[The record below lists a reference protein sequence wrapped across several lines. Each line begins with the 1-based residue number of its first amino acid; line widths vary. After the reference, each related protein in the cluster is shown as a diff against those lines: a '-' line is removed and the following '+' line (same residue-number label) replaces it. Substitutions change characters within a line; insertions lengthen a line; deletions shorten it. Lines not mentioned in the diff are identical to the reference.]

1 MSNLNVTN
9 HDDVAY
15 TELTGNSLL
24 VRITPNDSTCFRNT
38 LVTKLNIALGFD
50 ILDNVDT
57 SNVIMYRKDVSIDNV
72 SIKSS
77 EEYCKFFR
85 TDYNTKVL
93 DVLDLSLRESIS
105 SRRLDTEESEY
116 LEQWGIEEG
125 TDIEVHLKEALKLFL
140 KYNGSDYALNVA
152 GLNTKH
158 TFEVGDVERYLKYLS
173 EDNKLSLFKLIRSR
187 LNTNNNLP
195 INYATKDFIKVKK
208 GKTLVSVTVNDDYD
222 SSELIN
228 KFITELNK
236 LHEGVVDFV
245 NFAKERGRIHFNI
258 LCDNK
263 DAQDMLDLIALL
275 YTNLYGETSLGIRE
289 DFYCNIEIEKSLSH
303 EDYERDIYCIV
314 QGYEFEPVISF
325 LEELRAEDESRYE
338 TDMVKLIIG

>member
-24 VRITPNDSTCFRNT
+24 VRITPNDSTCFRNN
-38 LVTKLNIALGFD
+38 LVTKLNIAIGFD

-57 SNVIMYRKDVSIDNV
+57 SNVIMYRKDVSIDSS
-72 SIKSS
+72 SIKGS

-85 TDYNTKVL
+85 KDYSTKVL
-93 DVLDLSLRESIS
+93 DVVDISLRESIS
-105 SRRLDTEESEY
+105 SRRLDEEESEY

-125 TDIEVHLKEALKLFL
+125 TDIEVHFKEALKLFL
-140 KYNGSDYALNVA
+140 KYKGSDYTLNVA
-152 GLNTKH
+152 GLNVKH
-158 TFEVGDVERYLKYLS
+158 TIEVADIERYLKYLS
-173 EDNKLSLFKLIRSR
+173 EDNKLSLFKLLRSR
-187 LNTNNNLP
+187 LNTNNSLP

-208 GKTLVSVTVNDDYD
+208 GKTLVSITVNDDYD

-228 KFITELNK
+228 KFVTEINK
-236 LHEGVVDFV
+236 LHVGVVDFV
-245 NFAKERGRIHFNI
+245 NFAKERGRIHLGI

-275 YTNLYGETSLGIRE
+275 YSNLYEETSLVLRE
-289 DFYCNIEIEKSLSH
+289 DFYCNIEIEKNLSH
-303 EDYERDIYCIV
+303 EGYERDIYCIV
-314 QGYEFEPVISF
+314 QGYEFEPITSF
-325 LEELRAEDESRYE
+325 LEELRAEDESRYVI
-338 TDMVKLIIG
+338 DMVKLD